1 MKVLGS
7 QELEPLE
14 RDDVE
19 DDQEDDDPLH
29 DVLPRREVPV
39 TEFSIDVSAFILVQ
53 NSNAL
58 A

>member
-14 RDDVE
+14 GDDVE

-39 TEFSIDVSAFILVQ
+39 TEFSVKISVQ
-53 NSNAL
+53 TE
-58 A
+58 